1 VTFYRIRKP
10 PTKLDMQVAITERH
24 LYNFTGTRE
33 EAVTVARRKIDNWL
47 NEQKRKALRPKRLGL
62 KPGR

>member
-1 VTFYRIRKP
+1 
-10 PTKLDMQVAITERH
+10 MQVAITERH